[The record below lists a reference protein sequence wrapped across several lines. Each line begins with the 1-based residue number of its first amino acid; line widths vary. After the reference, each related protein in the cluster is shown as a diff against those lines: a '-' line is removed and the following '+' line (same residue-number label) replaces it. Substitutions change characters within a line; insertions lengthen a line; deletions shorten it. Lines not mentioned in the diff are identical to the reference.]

1 MRKHG
6 FEYEA
11 AMDLEKMRSVED
23 RNGIAGKVCSRC
35 GQWKPLTEF
44 NKKVRFVHSRCK
56 LCLRELY
63 AAAPKKDKREY
74 YRAYNAANRDH
85 RQAYRDA
92 NREHIRELL
101 RVYRRDHQEKVR
113 AAKRKWANNNRAKA
127 SEAHRRWRRNNPDK
141 VLQNDHRRRARVRNA
156 KGKFTLDE
164 WLALKRAYEYTCL
177 ACRRQEPE
185 IKLVPDHVVPI
196 ARGGANDIDNIQPL
210 CEICNKRES
219 TRTID
224 YRDGRDWRVELD

>member
-1 MRKHG
+1 
-6 FEYEA
+6 
-11 AMDLEKMRSVED
+11 MDLEKMRSVEC

-35 GQWKPLTEF
+35 GQWKPLTAF

-63 AAAPKKDKREY
+63 AAAPKKDKREQY
-74 YRAYNAANRDH
+74 KAYNAANREK
-85 RQAYRDA
+85 RKAYREA
-92 NREHIRELL
+92 NRERMRAHVKNYIARYPEKKREAQ
-101 RVYRRDHQEKVR
+101 RRYDARYPER
-113 AAKRKWANNNRAKA
+113 KR
-127 SEAHRRWRRNNPDK
+127 EAYLRWRRNNPDK
-141 VLQNDHRRRARVRNA
+141 ALLNDHRRRARLRNA

-210 CEICNKRES
+210 CEICNKRKNAK
-219 TRTID
+219 TID
-224 YRDGRDWRVELD
+224 YRDGRDWRVELG